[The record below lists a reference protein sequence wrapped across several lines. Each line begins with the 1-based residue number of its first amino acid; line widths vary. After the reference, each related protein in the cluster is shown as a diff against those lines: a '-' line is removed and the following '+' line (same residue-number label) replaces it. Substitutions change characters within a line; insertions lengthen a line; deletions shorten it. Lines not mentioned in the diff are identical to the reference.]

1 MARVGDNRPDPT
13 PPRANMPIKV
23 TCSKCQGVL
32 HAPDD
37 AGGKRGKCPTCGNVL
52 SIPGGSGGSMIP
64 PEPEPSA
71 AGPSGSSLQTRLPS
85 AVFGSPAEDSRKASF
100 APGLTGQ
107 GGTTTAP
114 LSGGFDARNAPVS
127 RPSPAPSEARKS
139 GDPFSK
145 AGPRAPAPGADAE
158 WGSQAWRRTRRGL
171 WFVQA
176 GYFFALVAVA
186 LPAGLAIAVK
196 AGVKLPAKPGLL
208 KLADATLADE
218 IRAAAFLIPAAL
230 AFAFVAL
237 GRLGATNAPR
247 TSYARGLLRV
257 SALATLMSLIG
268 ATAVAVIV
276 GLQVAGGDPPSLLPP
291 EESRG
296 VAQRV
301 GIAVAAVLAPVAELW
316 FVIALG
322 RMGAGLRDDR
332 LAGRGTR
339 ALVYAGLLF
348 TIAGLATYAVSYY
361 HAEIDRLVADQFQPK
376 LNSLGD
382 KQGFV
387 WPGVAVVAGLSVWL
401 VYVRLVGAAR
411 GAIHNWLDVNR
422 G

>member
-1 MARVGDNRPDPT
+1 
-13 PPRANMPIKV
+13 MPIKV

-64 PEPEPSA
+64 PEPEQFP
-71 AGPSGSSLQTRLPS
+71 AGPSNSSPQLRQPS
-85 AVFGSPAEDSRKASF
+85 AVFGAPAEDSRKASF
-100 APGLTGQ
+100 APGLTGPS
-107 GGTTTAP
+107 GYATAP
-114 LSGGFDARNAPVS
+114 PSGGPDARNAPVV
-127 RPSPAPSEARKS
+127 RPSPTPPEARKS

-145 AGPRAPAPGADAE
+145 AGPRAPAPGADADAE

-176 GYFFALVAVA
+176 GYFFALVAIL
-186 LPAGLAIAVK
+186 LPAILTVAIK
-196 AGVKLPAKPGLL
+196 AGVKLPAKPGML
-208 KLADATLADE
+208 KLADVALADE
-218 IRAAAFLIPAAL
+218 LRAAAFLVPAAL
-230 AFAFVAL
+230 AFASVAL

-257 SALATLMSLIG
+257 SALATLMSLI
-268 ATAVAVIV
+268 AASAVAVIV
-276 GLQVAGGDPPSLLPP
+276 GLQVSGGDYPSLLPP
-291 EESRG
+291 EEGRG

-339 ALVYAGLLF
+339 ALIYAGLLF
-348 TIAGLATYAVSYY
+348 VAAGLLTYAVSYY
-361 HAEIDRLVADQFQPK
+361 RVEIDRVVADQVQPK

-387 WPGVAVVAGLSVWL
+387 WPGVAVVAGLSAWL

>member
-1 MARVGDNRPDPT
+1 MARVGDNRPAPT

-64 PEPEPSA
+64 PEPEQPP
-71 AGPSGSSLQTRLPS
+71 AGPSNSSLQMRLPS
-85 AVFGSPAEDSRKASF
+85 AVFGSPGEDSRKASF
-100 APGLTGQ
+100 APGLTGPS
-107 GGTTTAP
+107 GYTTAP
-114 LSGGFDARNAPVS
+114 LSGGPDARNAPVS
-127 RPSPAPSEARKS
+127 RPTPTPPESRKS

-145 AGPRAPAPGADAE
+145 AGPRAPAGAADAE
-158 WGSQAWRRTRRGL
+158 WASQAWRRTRRGL

-176 GYFFALVAVA
+176 GYFLALVAVL
-186 LPAGLAIAVK
+186 LPAGLTIAMK

-208 KLADATLADE
+208 KLADVTLADE
-218 IRAAAFLIPAAL
+218 VRAASFLIPAAL
-230 AFAFVAL
+230 AFASVAL

-247 TSYARGLLRV
+247 SSYARGLLRV
-257 SALATLMSLIG
+257 VALATLMSLLG
-268 ATAVAVIV
+268 ATAVAVLV
-276 GLQVAGGDPPSLLPP
+276 GLQVSGGDLPSLLPP
-291 EESRG
+291 DETKG

-332 LAGRGTR
+332 LASRGTR
-339 ALVYAGLLF
+339 ALVYAGLLYVV
-348 TIAGLATYAVSYY
+348 AGLLTYAVSYY
-361 HAEIDRLVADQFQPK
+361 RVEIDRLVDDQLRAK
-376 LNSLGD
+376 LSSLGD
-382 KQGFV
+382 KQAFV
-387 WPGVAVVAGLSVWL
+387 LPAAAIVAGLSVWL

>member
-1 MARVGDNRPDPT
+1 
-13 PPRANMPIKV
+13 MPIKV

-64 PEPEPSA
+64 PEPETPP
-71 AGPSGSSLQTRLPS
+71 AGPSNSSQQMRMPS
-85 AVFGSPAEDSRKASF
+85 STFGAPGEDSRKASF
-100 APGLTGQ
+100 APGLTG
-107 GGTTTAP
+107 GSGYATAP
-114 LSGGFDARNAPVS
+114 LSGGPDARNAPVS
-127 RPSPAPSEARKS
+127 RPSPTPPEVRKS

-145 AGPRAPAPGADAE
+145 SGPRAPAAGADAE
-158 WGSQAWRRTRRGL
+158 WGSLAWRRTRRGL

-176 GYFFALVAVA
+176 GYFFALVAVV
-186 LPAGLAIAVK
+186 LPAGLTVAMK

-208 KLADATLADE
+208 KLADVTLADE
-218 IRAAAFLIPAAL
+218 LRAAAFLVPAAL
-230 AFAFVAL
+230 AFASIAL

-268 ATAVAVIV
+268 ATAVAAIV
-276 GLQVAGGDPPSLLPP
+276 GLQVSGGDFPSLLPP

-348 TIAGLATYAVSYY
+348 VVAGLATYTVSYY
-361 HAEIDRLVADQFQPK
+361 HAEIDRLVAEQFQPK
-376 LNSLGD
+376 LTSLGD
-382 KQGFV
+382 KRGFV
-387 WPGVAVVAGLSVWL
+387 VPGAAILAALSAWL

-411 GAIHNWLDVNR
+411 RAIHDWLDVNR

>member
-1 MARVGDNRPDPT
+1 
-13 PPRANMPIKV
+13 MPIKV

-64 PEPEPSA
+64 PEPEASA
-71 AGPSGSSLQTRLPS
+71 PGSSNSSLQARLPS

-100 APGLTGQ
+100 APGLTGPS
-107 GGTTTAP
+107 GYAMAP
-114 LSGGFDARNAPVS
+114 AEPRGAPAS
-127 RPSPAPSEARKS
+127 RPTPTPPESRKS

-145 AGPRAPAPGADAE
+145 AGPRAPAGGAEAE
-158 WGSQAWRRTRRGL
+158 SDTQAWRRTRRGL

-176 GYFFALVAVA
+176 GYFFALVAVL
-186 LPAGLAIAVK
+186 LPAGLLIAVK
-196 AGVKLPAKPGLL
+196 AGAKLPAKPGLL
-208 KLADATLADE
+208 KLADVSVADE
-218 IRAAAFLIPAAL
+218 IRAAAFLVPAAL
-230 AFAFVAL
+230 AFASIAL

-247 TSYARGLLRV
+247 ASYARGLFRV
-257 SALATLMSLIG
+257 SGLATLMSFVG
-268 ATAVAVIV
+268 AVAVAVIV
-276 GLQVAGGDPPSLLPP
+276 GLQVSGGDFPSLLPGDD
-291 EESRG
+291 SKG
-296 VAQRV
+296 FAQRV
-301 GIAVAAVLAPVAELW
+301 GIAVAAVLAPIAELW

-339 ALVYAGLLF
+339 ALVYAGLLY
-348 TIAGLATYAVSYY
+348 IVAGLVTYAVSYY
-361 HAEIDRLVADQFQPK
+361 HAELDQFVAERFQPK
-376 LNSLGD
+376 MNSLGD

-387 WPGVAVVAGLSVWL
+387 LPGVAVVAGLSVWL